1 METIVNQS
9 KMVKQEIS
17 HNEERAQMLKE
28 LHSHNLADRITNMP
42 ISENTRAALY
52 FKGKV
57 QDVIDTLFSL
67 HYLIYR
73 EPDDK
78 TTEMFCKAGE
88 MLNELA
94 DKYIIESIS
103 DNIGT
108 RMTEI

>member
-1 METIVNQS
+1 METIE
-9 KMVKQEIS
+9 KTDREMTR
-17 HNEERAQMLKE
+17 EEKRKNILKE
-28 LHSHNLADRITNMP
+28 LYSHNLAERITNMP

-57 QDVIDTLFSL
+57 QDVLDTLFSL